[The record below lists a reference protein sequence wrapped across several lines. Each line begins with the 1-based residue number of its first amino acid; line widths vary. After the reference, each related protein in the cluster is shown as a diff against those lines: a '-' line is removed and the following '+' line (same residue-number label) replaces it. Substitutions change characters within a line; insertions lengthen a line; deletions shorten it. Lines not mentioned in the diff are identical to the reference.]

1 MTTRE
6 MIEVMEAFERGEV
19 IEAEIRGTG
28 MYEECVTPDWNWDYM
43 IYRIKP
49 KKENIKAKFLRGD
62 EIVHKELC
70 NGEPIN
76 KDNDFLI
83 IEDINLSEN
92 KYQAYNKGIGTLEFF
107 DIERIDKNY
116 VNADDCLWYWE
127 YCNNNYKA
135 FAKTAVRYNKEECID
150 YLIRI
155 ASDDLPPTPIYQLG
169 ARLPKDKK

>member
-49 KKENIKAKFLRGD
+49 KEEEKIKTKFKKGD

-70 NGEPIN
+70 NGAPLN
-76 KDNDFLI
+76 KNNDFLI

-92 KYQAYNKGIGTLEFF
+92 KYEVYNKGIDTFEFF
-107 DIERIDKNY
+107 DIKKIDENY
-116 VNADDCLWYWE
+116 INTDDCLWYWE
-127 YCNNNYKA
+127 YRDILRNSWYIHSTRLNNTSYNNL
-135 FAKTAVRYNKEECID
+135 FANGD
-150 YLIRI
+150 W
-155 ASDDLPPTPIYQLG
+155 DLSSEPIYQLG
-169 ARLPKDKK
+169 ARLPKERE